1 MSDTLHRGLFRV
13 QLRKTLHDEVKP
25 ELGESG
31 ADDSPSPAVAFR
43 TDETS
48 REWQCNVAAGV
59 SITLTVTD
67 SNGMKVYSSPS
78 TVRESPSHLTTP
90 KFAD

>member
-1 MSDTLHRGLFRV
+1 MWGISPREQFRV
-13 QLRKTLHDEVKP
+13 QLRKTSLDDDKP

-31 ADDSPSPAVAFR
+31 TDDSPSPAVAFR

-78 TVRESPSHLTTP
+78 TVRESPSHLTIP
-90 KFAD
+90 KLAD